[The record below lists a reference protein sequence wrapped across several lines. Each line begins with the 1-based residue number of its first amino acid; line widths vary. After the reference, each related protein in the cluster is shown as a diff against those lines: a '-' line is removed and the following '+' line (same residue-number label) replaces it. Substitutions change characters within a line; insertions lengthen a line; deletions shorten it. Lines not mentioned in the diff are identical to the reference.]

1 MKTILETNSSN
12 IKNTLLVIGFFI
24 SIITL
29 LIRAD
34 LLANVNVIIF
44 ELIIVNIVFLFV
56 INVIIIPIG
65 VYVAVQHSKG
75 TTQGIISNSLFFSG
89 FFIVVSF
96 IVFLVCALVYIGLQK
111 TIFQNSMW
119 LLYLIL
125 IILAAIGV
133 VFLIIKGDKIF
144 DFLNK

>member
-1 MKTILETNSSN
+1 MWVELT
-12 IKNTLLVIGFFI
+12 I

-34 LLANVNVIIF
+34 LLANVNIIIF

-65 VYVAVQHSKG
+65 VYVAVQHGKG
-75 TTQGIISNSLFFSG
+75 TTQSIISNSMFFSG

-96 IVFLVCALVYIGLQK
+96 VVFLVCALVYIGLQK
-111 TIFQNSMW
+111 IIFQNSTW

-125 IILAAIGV
+125 ILLAAIV
-133 VFLIIKGDKIF
+133 VVILIIKGDKIF